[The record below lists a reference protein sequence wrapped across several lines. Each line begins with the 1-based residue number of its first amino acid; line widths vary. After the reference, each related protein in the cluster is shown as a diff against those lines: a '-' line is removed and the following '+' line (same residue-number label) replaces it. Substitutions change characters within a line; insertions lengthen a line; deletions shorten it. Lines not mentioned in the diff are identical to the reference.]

1 MQTSRMSTES
11 GASGANLVYMY
22 RPSLLGAPFEL
33 KLTDTGLEWVAGR
46 RSGRTAY
53 RDISRVRM
61 SYRPAN
67 MQAYRFITEIWS
79 DGAPKLRAVSS
90 SWKSMV
96 QQERLDGPYSAFV
109 TELHRRIAQSGA
121 ATRFEQGSNP
131 FIFWPGVVVFAGVE
145 LGFAG
150 LVVRALQADAKGG
163 AAFIAVFMA
172 LFFWQGGNF
181 LRRNRPGL
189 YRPDALPEMLMPKA

>member
-1 MQTSRMSTES
+1 MSDET
-11 GASGANLVYMY
+11 GASAANLVYMY

-33 KLTDTGLEWVAGR
+33 KLTDTSLEWVAGR
-46 RSGRTAY
+46 RSGHTAY

-67 MQAYRFITEIWS
+67 MQSYRFVTEIWS
-79 DGAPKLRAVSS
+79 AGAPKLRIVSS

-121 ATRFEQGSNP
+121 AARFEQGSNP
-131 FIFWPGVVVFAGVE
+131 IVFWLGVIVFAAME
-145 LGFAG
+145 LGLAA
-150 LVVRALQADAKGG
+150 LVVRALQSGAKGG
-163 AAFIAVFMA
+163 AAFIAVFLA
-172 LFFWQGGNF
+172 LFFWQGGDF
-181 LRRNRPGL
+181 LRRNKPGL
-189 YRPDALPEMLMPKA
+189 YRPDALPSVLMPKI